1 MSIFTKKKVEYTIN
15 SVCVIALITNKLSLG
30 RVGFCLHPFYL
41 LFLVFIKVHF

>member
-30 RVGFCLHPFYL
+30 RVLFTSL
-41 LFLVFIKVHF
+41 LFIVFGIY